1 MTIRRATRYSHPRRR
16 RSLVVLCAV
25 TTAALGLTSCS
36 SGFGSGDDR
45 ILDMRLSWQKDAGSA
60 GAFVADQEGY
70 YRDAGVDSVN
80 LFSGGQS
87 APPVACDVI
96 LGNALIGIDGPD
108 YAAEAATDGG
118 PVLTMVGCQLQE
130 TPIAF
135 LSRADSGI
143 GSAQD
148 LIGKTI
154 GVQDANQTVM
164 DAVLKTNHVDPSQV
178 HVVPWQGDPTTL
190 VGGEVDAVLGFGA
203 EYTVALD
210 QAGFNYRRDL
220 VSEFGLHNMTYCYE
234 VAKDLL
240 PEKRDRIKGALEA
253 EIRGW
258 RGAMEDP
265 QKAADYAMN
274 IYGKDLGLDPETQV
288 AVICAN
294 AELMVTDETRTNGL
308 FTMSQASIDKNMD
321 SLALSGLTDV
331 NKNDLFDNSL
341 LEEIYAEHPDLKTP
355 PRINC
360 R

>member
-1 MTIRRATRYSHPRRR
+1 MS
-16 RSLVVLCAV
+16 RSFLRQPLTVIGALTV
-25 TTAALGLTSCS
+25 AALSLSSCS

-70 YRDAGVDSVN
+70 YQDAGFDSVN
-80 LFSGGQS
+80 LISGGQS
-87 APPVACDVI
+87 APPVASDVI

-143 GSAQD
+143 ATAQD
-148 LIGKTI
+148 LVGKKI
-154 GVQDANQTVM
+154 GVQDANRTVI
-164 DAVLKTNHVDPSQV
+164 DAVLATNHIDPEQV
-178 HVVPWQGDPTTL
+178 NIVPWQGEPTTL
-190 VGGEVDAVLGFGA
+190 VGGSVDAVLGFGA
-203 EYTVALD
+203 EYTVSLE
-210 QAGFNYRRDL
+210 QAGFDYRRDL

-234 VAKDLL
+234 VAEDLL
-240 PEKRDRIKGALEA
+240 PEERDRIKGALEA

-265 QKAADYAMN
+265 EKAAGYAMD

-294 AELMVTDETRTNGL
+294 SELMLTDETRENGL
-308 FTMSQASIDKNMD
+308 FTMSDASIDRNME
-321 SLALSGLTDV
+321 SLALSGLTNV
-331 NKNDLFDNSL
+331 NRDELFDNSL
-341 LEEIYAEHPDLKTP
+341 LEEIYEENPELMEEP
-355 PRINC
+355 EVNC
-360 R
+360 G